1 MPMKLSAWFSS
12 RTLAGASAVA
22 ALFVAGPAFADDR
35 YSAIVID
42 TRTNEIL
49 HADQADEHR
58 FPASLTKMM
67 TLYIV
72 FEELERG
79 RLRMSD
85 RMVASRRAS
94 RMPPSRLGLKQG
106 QSIRVEDAIQAL
118 VTRSA
123 NDVATAV
130 AEKIDGSESR
140 FAQRMT
146 TRARALGMSSTRFM
160 NASGLPDPSQR
171 TTAHDIARLS
181 QALMRDFPQYYPLF
195 QTTEFWW
202 GNRYSRNH
210 NRLLGNVEGVD
221 GIKTG
226 YTRAS
231 GFNLASSVVR
241 DGRRLIAV
249 VMGGASAS
257 ERDAQVAHLI
267 ETAYMDLDARA
278 NGRPP
283 VAQATYTLSPVINV
297 QIQVAE
303 GDESSDEDS
312 PAWSDT
318 VTPPPVLYTLPSSP
332 QRATP
337 MAPAP
342 QAVGQAAGQAEGMGA
357 AIDSVS
363 PTNQP

>member
-1 MPMKLSAWFSS
+1 MKHTAWFSS
-12 RTLAGASAVA
+12 RTIYGASALA
-22 ALFVAGPAFADDR
+22 ALFVAAPALADDR
-35 YSAIVID
+35 YAAIVID

-49 HADQADEHR
+49 HADQADEYR

-94 RMPPSRLGLKQG
+94 RMPASRLGLKQG
-106 QSIRVEDAIQAL
+106 QAISVENAIKAL
-118 VTRSA
+118 VTKSA

-130 AEKIDGSESR
+130 AERIDGSESR

-171 TTAHDIARLS
+171 TTAHDMARLS

-210 NRLLGNVEGVD
+210 NRLLGSVEGVD

-241 DGRRLIAV
+241 DGRRLITV

-267 ETAYMDLDARA
+267 ETAYLDLDARA
-278 NGRPP
+278 NGKPP
-283 VAQATYTLSPVINV
+283 IAQATYTLAPVMNV
-297 QIQVAE
+297 QIQMGE
-303 GDESSDEDS
+303 GDESPEDS

-318 VTPPPVLYTLPSSP
+318 VTPPPVLYTLP
-332 QRATP
+332 ATP
-337 MAPAP
+337 QIAPPSSAPAP
-342 QAVGQAAGQAEGMGA
+342 QNLGQSEGMGA
-357 AIDSVS
+357 VIESGGQ
-363 PTNQP
+363 TTQP